1 MKKHASFYP
10 KRYYYYF
17 WPLNFLHLFACLF
30 FQDLEGEA
38 DALMT
43 EDGNEAV
50 NQQQAEAASEE
61 AVAVTP
67 GPIEVDKKDGI

>member
-1 MKKHASFYP
+1 
-10 KRYYYYF
+10 
-17 WPLNFLHLFACLF
+17 
-30 FQDLEGEA
+30 
-38 DALMT
+38 MT